1 MEINHGPWLISFLEL
16 ISLNGG
22 RRGVY
27 GIHLEF
33 NLNSLPKLQLISIP
47 YGNQFKFLAYA
58 MGTMP

>member
-1 MEINHGPWLISFLEL
+1 MEINHGPCLISFLEL

-33 NLNSLPKLQLISIP
+33 NLNSLPELELISLP
-47 YGNQFKFLAYA
+47 YGIQLKFLVY
-58 MGTMP
+58 GWG